1 MTRPNH
7 ATAPR
12 NRRER
17 RPAWGRPL
25 VRASRAISASA
36 RLIAASLS
44 EVRAS
49 ECHAQGRPVHTSR
62 KIHKASGRLVS
73 ASERLVRA
81 ARQIAWMEECLARDP
96 ENSAEVPQWLIQ
108 TTASWVYV
116 AGWLDEVAGDVFA
129 LHREVLT
136 GLETGTLVPEPAGG
150 RPRIVL
156 APRPV
161 PVRAFLRLRQ
171 PRVVDRI
178 TPILRRRRRRQRP
191 AALQVP
197 PVTDQGRAPPLF
209 STCLL

>member
-7 ATAPR
+7 APNTR

-17 RPAWGRPL
+17 RPAWVRPL
-25 VRASRAISASA
+25 VRASRAISESA
-36 RLIAASLS
+36 RLIGASLS

-49 ECHAQGRPVHTSR
+49 ECHAQRRPVHTSR

-96 ENSAEVPQWLIQ
+96 ENSAEVPQLLIQ

-129 LHREVLT
+129 FHREVLT
-136 GLETGTLVPEPAGG
+136 GLETGTLVAEPAGG

-161 PVRAFLRLRQ
+161 PIRAFLRRRQ
-171 PRVVDRI
+171 PRVIDRI
-178 TPILRRRRRRQRP
+178 APILRRRRRTQRP
-191 AALQVP
+191 AALHVP
-197 PVTDQGRAPPLF
+197 PDTDQGRAPPLS